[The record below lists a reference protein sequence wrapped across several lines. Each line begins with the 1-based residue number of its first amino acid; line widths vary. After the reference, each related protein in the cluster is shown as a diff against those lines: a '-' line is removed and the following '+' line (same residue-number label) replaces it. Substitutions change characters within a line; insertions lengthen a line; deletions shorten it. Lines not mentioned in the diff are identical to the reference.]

1 MAACTH
7 AAAAAGSENYFFDRR
22 TAVVSGGVRSGF
34 LCRLTFFEYV
44 YVFFLSVFFQCFFI
58 VFVACVG
65 DSVGSVNLGC
75 VHARDR
81 CWGGRTRT
89 RLAAASERCSFLFRG
104 PGREHA
110 TGTMSSGIPPQRI
123 RLNLSPCAVA
133 AVGTVAAAAN
143 NKQSQQPIRAALL
156 RQTSPTQRSCA
167 QQASQ
172 SPTIVCWP
180 HDGVKLKS
188 RQSPDQRI
196 SPETKALSPGSKGEL
211 GLTGFSSAPV
221 PGFERRR
228 RCSS

>member
-1 MAACTH
+1 
-7 AAAAAGSENYFFDRR
+7 
-22 TAVVSGGVRSGF
+22 
-34 LCRLTFFEYV
+34 
-44 YVFFLSVFFQCFFI
+44 
-58 VFVACVG
+58 
-65 DSVGSVNLGC
+65 
-75 VHARDR
+75 
-81 CWGGRTRT
+81 
-89 RLAAASERCSFLFRG
+89 
-104 PGREHA
+104 
-110 TGTMSSGIPPQRI
+110 MSSGIPPQRI

-196 SPETKALSPGSKGEL
+196 SPETKALSPGSKGVVDVS
-211 GLTGFSSAPV
+211 GV
-221 PGFERRR
+221 PLLRSRYLEPWDASPLFGWL
-228 RCSS
+228 CAASLPCCGGTK

>member
-1 MAACTH
+1 
-7 AAAAAGSENYFFDRR
+7 
-22 TAVVSGGVRSGF
+22 
-34 LCRLTFFEYV
+34 
-44 YVFFLSVFFQCFFI
+44 
-58 VFVACVG
+58 
-65 DSVGSVNLGC
+65 
-75 VHARDR
+75 
-81 CWGGRTRT
+81 
-89 RLAAASERCSFLFRG
+89 
-104 PGREHA
+104 
-110 TGTMSSGIPPQRI
+110 MSSGIPPQRI

-196 SPETKALSPGSKGEL
+196 SPETKALSPGSKANSAAGC
-211 GLTGFSSAPV
+211 GLNGNRIKSSTLISHCFFGKAFS
-221 PGFERRR
+221 EQYL
-228 RCSS
+228 

>member
-1 MAACTH
+1 
-7 AAAAAGSENYFFDRR
+7 
-22 TAVVSGGVRSGF
+22 
-34 LCRLTFFEYV
+34 
-44 YVFFLSVFFQCFFI
+44 
-58 VFVACVG
+58 
-65 DSVGSVNLGC
+65 
-75 VHARDR
+75 
-81 CWGGRTRT
+81 
-89 RLAAASERCSFLFRG
+89 
-104 PGREHA
+104 
-110 TGTMSSGIPPQRI
+110 MSSGIPPQRI

-133 AVGTVAAAAN
+133 AVGTVAAAAAN

-211 GLTGFSSAPV
+211 GLTVFL
-221 PGFERRR
+221 RRR
-228 RCSS
+228 YPASSGVDDTARGGPVFVVKVRSARYDGIEQAVVCPSGRFLPTGLLFLSYCAVVKWRTRSARLDRPAEYPLLLLCL